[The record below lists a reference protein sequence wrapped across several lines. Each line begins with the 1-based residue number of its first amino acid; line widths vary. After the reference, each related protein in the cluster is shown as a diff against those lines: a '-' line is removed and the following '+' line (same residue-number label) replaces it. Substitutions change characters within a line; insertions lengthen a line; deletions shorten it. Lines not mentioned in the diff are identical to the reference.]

1 MGRQHPDTAPP
12 QLAYTVAEAA
22 DVLRMPYR
30 AALRL
35 VREGQIRSR
44 FTGRQYV
51 VPREAIDDYLTS
63 AD

>member
-1 MGRQHPDTAPP
+1 MARQHPDTAPP
-12 QLAYTVAEAA
+12 RAAYTVAEVAA
-22 DVLRMPYR
+22 ELRLPYR

-51 VPREAIDDYLTS
+51 VPREAVTEYLAAS
-63 AD
+63 